1 MSNFKLNIFTPN
13 GVVVKELACDE
24 LLVPTQT
31 GEINVLKDHT
41 HLISELG
48 TGVVVAKAA
57 SGNRHFSV
65 TAGLAKILGQEV
77 TILSSTSEKAEEI
90 DVERAKSAK
99 AKAESRLKEVE
110 KLTNTD
116 FIKFQRKLERANI
129 RIKLAELNK

>member
-24 LLVPTQT
+24 LIIPTKT

-41 HLISELG
+41 HLISELS
-48 TGVVVAKAA
+48 TGMLVAKSS

-65 TAGLAKILGQEV
+65 TSGLAKVLGEEV

-99 AKAESRLKEVE
+99 SKAESRLKNMEA
-110 KLTNTD
+110 LTDSD
-116 FIKFQRKLERANI
+116 FLKFQAKLERANV
-129 RIKLAELNK
+129 RLKLADLNK